1 MSIFVLSFRNSIS
14 FFASLMDRSPWSS
27 RLFRSI
33 LPLELHFF
41 FSLSFIFLSDF
52 LVSFF
57 SCSSYLCLSYFWVL
71 DESLPVGFVFH
82 LSFPLSAFLPINCLL
97 SSENFLVSSRDV
109 SFSYKCLPLL
119 FLVNVILPF
128 FFLVGILLTSNF
140 WSSAYIELFVYSYA
154 GKVFSDSWTLCFFS
168 IFVQNLES
176 FLVLNWT
183 KYSAIFQIVVS
194 FKIFVRYSDVFLC
207 FFVNLL
213 ISVFLSFLNAFLTF
227 LCFHIFHFGRTCIRI
242 QIKLRAMSLCMIVKK
257 QGTLEAVGNSAT
269 WFSAENTLQAY
280 LGT

>member
-33 LPLELHFF
+33 LPLELHFI

-109 SFSYKCLPLL
+109 SFSYKCLPEGGTKKTEGDKKNKLFLFVAFCAVFLVAFLL
-119 FLVNVILPF
+119 FFLSPSLV
-128 FFLVGILLTSNF
+128 
-140 WSSAYIELFVYSYA
+140 
-154 GKVFSDSWTLCFFS
+154 
-168 IFVQNLES
+168 
-176 FLVLNWT
+176 
-183 KYSAIFQIVVS
+183 
-194 FKIFVRYSDVFLC
+194 
-207 FFVNLL
+207 FFVA
-213 ISVFLSFLNAFLTF
+213 FLSPTL
-227 LCFHIFHFGRTCIRI
+227 LCVHACI
-242 QIKLRAMSLCMIVKK
+242 
-257 QGTLEAVGNSAT
+257 
-269 WFSAENTLQAY
+269 
-280 LGT
+280 